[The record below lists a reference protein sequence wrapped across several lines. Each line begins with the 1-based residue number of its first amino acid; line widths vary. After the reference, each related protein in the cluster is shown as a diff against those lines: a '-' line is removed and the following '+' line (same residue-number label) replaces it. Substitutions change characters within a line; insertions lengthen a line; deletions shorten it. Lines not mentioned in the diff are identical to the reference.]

1 MCMNSLVK
9 SWVAALKMLAP
20 ENVVPLLKVILK
32 TLLEVYTTMLTY
44 FWWLIG
50 FGLMLIF
57 WPQIASLDA
66 FLWAY
71 FIGFVCL
78 MVWIWALLLAAR
90 PSVELK
96 DSFYFI
102 RRIVYLIF
110 LWFLLRDMT
119 HASWGVISF
128 IVPYF
133 TLVFFFMLDAYVNI
147 FEIVWSPWYALKMS
161 GAILPV
167 YGIVS
172 LLWYIP
178 IKVLFSYDNGITF
191 LVWVLLVVPLFIVV
205 ISRLYIIS
213 LHKNYKDY
221 YEHCR

>member
-1 MCMNSLVK
+1 MCMSNLVK

-20 ENVVPLLKVILK
+20 EHVVPLLKVTLK
-32 TLLEVYTTMLTY
+32 TWLEVYKTMLTY
-44 FWWLIG
+44 FWWLIA

-57 WPQIASLDA
+57 WPHTASLDA

-96 DSFYFI
+96 DGFYFM
-102 RRIVYLIF
+102 RRMIYLIF
-110 LWFLLRDMT
+110 LWFLLKDMAN
-119 HASWGVISF
+119 ASWGVISL

-133 TLVFFFMLDAYVNI
+133 TLVFFFMFDAHYDV
-147 FEIVWSPWYALKMS
+147 FEMVWSPWYAVKMS
-161 GAILPV
+161 GALLPI
-167 YGIVS
+167 YGLVA
-172 LLWYIP
+172 LLLYIP
-178 IKVLFSYDNGITF
+178 TKVLFLYANNITF
-191 LVWVLLVVPLFIVV
+191 LIWVLLVVPVFIVV
-205 ISRLYIIS
+205 VSRLYIIS